1 MGGLTFQSQRRH
13 QNNRSSNQK
22 VVLDLTPPRLR
33 KIHLQLK
40 RVTQARNMEL
50 VVRGRHRVQHDN
62 KRLGNILPRLLPG
75 HAYEVVIKESIRTRV
90 WVQVESVHVVHH
102 VEELFF
108 PYSPYSS
115 ERQSEK
121 ERGRLKEHVLISS
134 HSSNHFLL
142 PNKRTL
148 LERLHLGEECLAI
161 PISAESGSNRTRRL
175 ALRPN
180 NPLFLDVQPLRSRS
194 RLYEVGTEQTAK
206 LNDDAKDDDGVEDE
220 DELEDGHFFPPW

>member
-1 MGGLTFQSQRRH
+1 
-13 QNNRSSNQK
+13 
-22 VVLDLTPPRLR
+22 
-33 KIHLQLK
+33 
-40 RVTQARNMEL
+40 MEL
-50 VVRGRHRVQHDN
+50 AVRSRHRVQHDI
-62 KRLGNILPRLLPG
+62 KRLGNILPRLLPEHG
-75 HAYEVVIKESIRTRV
+75 YEVGIKESIRTRV
-90 WVQVESVHVVHH
+90 LVQVESVHVVHQ

-148 LERLHLGEECLAI
+148 LERLHFGEECLAI

-175 ALRPN
+175 ALRRN
-180 NPLFLDVQPLRSRS
+180 NPLFLDVQPPRSRS
-194 RLYEVGTEQTAK
+194 RLSDVGTEQTAK
-206 LNDDAKDDDGVEDE
+206 RDDVVKDDDGVEDE
-220 DELEDGHFFPPW
+220 DEPEDG